1 MKHPLKKLAM
11 VFGSSI
17 CIFQLATISVM
28 AESYEEGSYLW
39 SDFTSEE
46 TTSVEDVVTP
56 RARGDIF
63 NRGFVRLSNY
73 DGQAGI
79 YGETLCNFI
88 VEEVGLELY
97 LDKYDGT
104 VFNNYKNWDTVEY
117 NNYQAINTFN
127 YPVEK
132 GYYYRLRGY
141 HYVADGGLFENG
153 STMTDGLP
161 IK

>member
-1 MKHPLKKLAM
+1 MKHPLKKMA
-11 VFGSSI
+11 VIIGSSM
-17 CIFQLATISVM
+17 CIFQLTTLSIM
-28 AESYEEGSYLW
+28 AESPEKKSYLW
-39 SDFTSEE
+39 SDFASEG
-46 TTSVEDVVTP
+46 TTSVEDIATP

-63 NRGFVRLSNY
+63 NHGLVRLSNY
-73 DGQAGI
+73 EGQAGI
-79 YGETLCNFI
+79 YGETLCNFV
-88 VEEVGLELY
+88 VEEVGLEIY

-117 NNYQAINTFN
+117 NSYHNTNTFN

-132 GYYYRLRGY
+132 GFYYRLRGY
-141 HYVADGGLFENG
+141 HYAADGGLYENA